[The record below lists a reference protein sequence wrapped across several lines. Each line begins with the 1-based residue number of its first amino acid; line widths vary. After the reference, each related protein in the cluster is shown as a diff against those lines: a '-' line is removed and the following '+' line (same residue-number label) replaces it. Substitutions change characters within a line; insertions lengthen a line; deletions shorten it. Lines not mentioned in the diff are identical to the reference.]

1 MKEVPDM
8 PARMGERNTETG
20 GMKLSVVCFVFVA
33 AAIITAAAL
42 FLADSKINTGYQRM
56 EQASERYVSAQLAA
70 MDLQAASDYL
80 TDRMRCFAV
89 TGELRY
95 LNDYF
100 EEVEATKRRDNAL
113 SNLEELLEE
122 NVGSAYDRLA
132 EALKYS
138 NELMQREFV
147 VMKLVQTAMGYDDSQ
162 VPEAVSSVALTPEE
176 LGLTA
181 GDQMQRAQ
189 KYAFDDEYMAYKE
202 HIHENVQACTQELIL
217 SSGNK
222 LDQTM
227 QNMKHFLN
235 MQTVLTIMLLLVVV
249 LFGSFVIIQ
258 VRRPLT
264 RMVTRIKQQE
274 SVPVSGAAELR
285 FVTQTYNEILE
296 ENLRARI
303 KLTHE
308 ATHDALTGLYNRN
321 AYEMLMDSV
330 DQEHIALLIIDV
342 DKFKTVNDTYGHD
355 VGDKVLQRVANVLK
369 EHFRSV
375 DLICRFGGD
384 EFVVIMT
391 RSNSSMRKLIE
402 DKIREINRVLQHPED
417 GLPPTSLSVG
427 AAFAD
432 KKLPDGDLFKD
443 ADTAL
448 YTIKQSGRKGCGFAR

>member
-70 MDLQAASDYL
+70 MDLQAASDFL

-176 LGLTA
+176 LGLSA

-189 KYAFDDEYMAYKE
+189 RYAFDDE
-202 HIHENVQACTQELIL
+202 
-217 SSGNK
+217 
-222 LDQTM
+222 
-227 QNMKHFLN
+227 
-235 MQTVLTIMLLLVVV
+235 
-249 LFGSFVIIQ
+249 
-258 VRRPLT
+258 
-264 RMVTRIKQQE
+264 
-274 SVPVSGAAELR
+274 
-285 FVTQTYNEILE
+285 
-296 ENLRARI
+296 
-303 KLTHE
+303 
-308 ATHDALTGLYNRN
+308 
-321 AYEMLMDSV
+321 
-330 DQEHIALLIIDV
+330 
-342 DKFKTVNDTYGHD
+342 
-355 VGDKVLQRVANVLK
+355 
-369 EHFRSV
+369 
-375 DLICRFGGD
+375 
-384 EFVVIMT
+384 
-391 RSNSSMRKLIE
+391 
-402 DKIREINRVLQHPED
+402 
-417 GLPPTSLSVG
+417 
-427 AAFAD
+427 
-432 KKLPDGDLFKD
+432 
-443 ADTAL
+443 
-448 YTIKQSGRKGCGFAR
+448 

>member
-1 MKEVPDM
+1 
-8 PARMGERNTETG
+8 
-20 GMKLSVVCFVFVA
+20 
-33 AAIITAAAL
+33 
-42 FLADSKINTGYQRM
+42 
-56 EQASERYVSAQLAA
+56 
-70 MDLQAASDYL
+70 
-80 TDRMRCFAV
+80 
-89 TGELRY
+89 
-95 LNDYF
+95 
-100 EEVEATKRRDNAL
+100 
-113 SNLEELLEE
+113 
-122 NVGSAYDRLA
+122 
-132 EALKYS
+132 
-138 NELMQREFV
+138 
-147 VMKLVQTAMGYDDSQ
+147 
-162 VPEAVSSVALTPEE
+162 
-176 LGLTA
+176 
-181 GDQMQRAQ
+181 
-189 KYAFDDEYMAYKE
+189 
-202 HIHENVQACTQELIL
+202 
-217 SSGNK
+217 
-222 LDQTM
+222 M

-296 ENLRARI
+296 ENLKARI

-391 RSNSSMRKLIE
+391 RSNSSMRQLVLN
-402 DKIREINRVLQHPED
+402 KIAHANDLLQHPKD
-417 GLPPTSLSVG
+417 DLPPVSLSVG
-427 AAFAD
+427 VAFSD
-432 KKLPDGDLFKD
+432 RNNPSGDIFTD
-443 ADTAL
+443 ADWLFCA
-448 YTIKQSGRKGCGFAR
+448 ICSNVEP